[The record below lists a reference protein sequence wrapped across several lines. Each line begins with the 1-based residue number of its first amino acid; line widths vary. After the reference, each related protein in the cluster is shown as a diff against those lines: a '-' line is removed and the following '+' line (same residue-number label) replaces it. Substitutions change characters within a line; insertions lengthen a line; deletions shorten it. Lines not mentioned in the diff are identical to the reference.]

1 MAIKDPAIVK
11 KIVRTNFDRSADLYE
26 QFEQKHGLFEHLTIN
41 LAQLCK
47 IRQGMKV
54 CDVGT
59 GTGTSSFV
67 LQKMVGPEG
76 LVCGVDFSEK
86 MLEIAQTKLNRT
98 KNANIKFIL
107 GDADELEANIR
118 FKVDLVLYNA
128 SIFIIPNPSKT
139 LQSAHRILAE
149 NGTVGMNYLLGLYD
163 GDDSNIQEGEG
174 RNKGL
179 FLLPKQAGKKFAPYG
194 RQVVNV
200 KTLSEILK
208 NVGFR
213 NIKEGIISKKMNLD
227 EMKAFYSIPAQS
239 AALWPKNPYEE
250 RLKLLDSL
258 VEYFQEINI
267 NTYYQHWGWC
277 VGQLVQD

>member
-1 MAIKDPAIVK
+1 MAIKDPSIIK

-26 QFEQKHGLFEHLTIN
+26 QFEQKYGLFEYLTIK
-41 LAQLCK
+41 LAQMCK
-47 IRQGMKV
+47 IRKGMRV

-67 LQKMVGPEG
+67 LQKIVGSEG
-76 LVCGVDFSEK
+76 LVYGVDFSEK

-107 GDADELEANIR
+107 SDADELEANIK
-118 FKVDLVLYNA
+118 FKVESVLYNA
-128 SIFIIPNPSKT
+128 SIFIIPNPSNT

-149 NGTVGMNYLLGLYD
+149 NGTVGMNYLLDLYD
-163 GDDSNIQEGEG
+163 VDNNEVLGNESG
-174 RNKGL
+174 NKDL

-194 RQVVNV
+194 RKIMNV
-200 KTLSEILK
+200 KTLPEILK
-208 NVGFR
+208 NIGFR
-213 NIKEGIISKKMNLD
+213 NIKEGIISKKMSLD

-239 AALWPKNPYEE
+239 AALWPKNEYEE
-250 RLKLLDSL
+250 RLKLLDAL

-267 NTYYQHWGWC
+267 NTYYQYWGWC
-277 VGQLVQD
+277 IGQLI